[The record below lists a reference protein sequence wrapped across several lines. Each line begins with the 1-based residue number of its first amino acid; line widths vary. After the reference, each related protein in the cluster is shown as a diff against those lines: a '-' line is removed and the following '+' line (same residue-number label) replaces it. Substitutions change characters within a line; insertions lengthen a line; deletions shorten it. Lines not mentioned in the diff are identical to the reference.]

1 MKVYPLATPK
11 TFAEVDR
18 VRTETIDTWI
28 FSPLFNPPMI
38 NSHLPGERNSNPLVL
53 ILKTQ

>member
-1 MKVYPLATPK
+1 MKVYPLTTPK

-28 FSPLFNPPMI
+28 FSPLFNPMM
-38 NSHLPGERNSNPLVL
+38 NS
-53 ILKTQ
+53 

>member
-28 FSPLFNPPMI
+28 FSPLFNYPMI
-38 NSHLPGERNSNPLVL
+38 NSHLPGERNSNPLV
-53 ILKTQ
+53 